1 MVRQPARR
9 WLKMKI
15 LQINS
20 VCGRGSTGRIVM
32 QIHRELIKN
41 AHQSYVAYGRSPA
54 INSAEVIRIGTN
66 FDVYTHVLLTR
77 LFDLHG
83 FGSKNATK
91 KFLKKV
97 EELNPDVIHLHNIH
111 GYYINIDL
119 LFDYLKEK
127 QKPIVWTLH
136 DCWSFTG
143 HCAYFD
149 YVNCYKWRFGCQD
162 CPQKRSYPASYIVDG
177 SKRNYEKKKQLFTGL
192 KRMVIVTPSK
202 WLASLVKESFLKDYP
217 VEVIPNGIDTSVFKP
232 THGDFRKKYGLENKF
247 IILSVA
253 NVWEE
258 RKGLKHFLELASMLK
273 QDEVIVLVGL
283 NKKQIKKLPR
293 GIIGIERTNSAR
305 ELAEIYTTADVFVN
319 PTLEDNYPTVNL
331 EAQACGTYVITFD
344 SGGAKETLLKVG
356 FTGTYLSN
364 KTSQELRNCIDH
376 LRRDLT
382 LVRPKNQPLFLEKQF
397 DATNFA
403 KAYVELYGKIL
414 NTSS

>member
-1 MVRQPARR
+1 MR
-9 WLKMKI
+9 L
-15 LQINS
+15 
-20 VCGRGSTGRIVM
+20 
-32 QIHRELIKN
+32 
-41 AHQSYVAYGRSPA
+41 HQEWV
-54 INSAEVIRIGTN
+54 
-66 FDVYTHVLLTR
+66 
-77 LFDLHG
+77 
-83 FGSKNATK
+83 K
-91 KFLKKV
+91 
-97 EELNPDVIHLHNIH
+97 
-111 GYYINIDL
+111 
-119 LFDYLKEK
+119 
-127 QKPIVWTLH
+127 
-136 DCWSFTG
+136 
-143 HCAYFD
+143 
-149 YVNCYKWRFGCQD
+149 
-162 CPQKRSYPASYIVDG
+162 
-177 SKRNYEKKKQLFTGL
+177 
-192 KRMVIVTPSK
+192 
-202 WLASLVKESFLKDYP
+202 SLVKESFLKDYP

-247 IILSVA
+247 IILGVA

-305 ELAEIYTTADVFVN
+305 ELAEIYATADVFVN

-382 LVRPKNQPLFLEKQF
+382 LVRLKNQPLFLEKQL
-397 DATNFA
+397 DATDFA
-403 KAYVELYGKIL
+403 KAYVELYDKVL
-414 NTSS
+414 STNFRTEK